1 MNSNTNTAAVLSLG
15 AVGTILAYYGMQ
27 YFNEENDN
35 EEAFDTEDENNN
47 LDCSSNHI
55 QTDISNN
62 LLENGNDSDGDKKSE
77 SSSPPAEAIKLE
89 VTEQILSNKKN
100 KWSSYW
106 EKEYNNRDQSKQ
118 EIVVE

>member
-27 YFNEENDN
+27 YFNEENEN
-35 EEAFDTEDENNN
+35 EEAFDKEEENNN

-62 LLENGNDSDGDKKSE
+62 LLENDTDCDKKGE

-89 VTEQILSNKKN
+89 VSEQILSNKKN

>member
-35 EEAFDTEDENNN
+35 EEAFDAEHENNN

-55 QTDISNN
+55 LTDISNN
-62 LLENGNDSDGDKKSE
+62 LLDNDNDSDKKSE